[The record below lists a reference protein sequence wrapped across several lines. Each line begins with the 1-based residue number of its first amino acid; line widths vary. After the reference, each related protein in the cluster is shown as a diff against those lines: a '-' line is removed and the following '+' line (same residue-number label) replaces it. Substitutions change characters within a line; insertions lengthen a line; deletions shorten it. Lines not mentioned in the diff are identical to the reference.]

1 MTENFYNSI
10 IEALI
15 FSSDEPLKASE
26 IIQAIRGIDGDD
38 VDINEKIIL
47 QIVADLNQRYDEQKS
62 AFKIM
67 LIADGFIFATR
78 TDFAKYLGYLSNEK
92 SKRRLSAAALETL
105 AIVAYKQPITKP
117 EIETIR
123 GVNSDYILNTLLE
136 KQLITIS
143 GRAETI
149 GRPLL
154 YTTTD
159 EFLKYFGLNKLA
171 DLPKPREIEEIMQ
184 DEDFLEQR
192 RKLFVTEIEESV
204 EQEISREE
212 NESN

>member
-1 MTENFYNSI
+1 
-10 IEALI
+10 
-15 FSSDEPLKASE
+15 
-26 IIQAIRGIDGDD
+26 
-38 VDINEKIIL
+38 
-47 QIVADLNQRYDEQKS
+47 
-62 AFKIM
+62 M